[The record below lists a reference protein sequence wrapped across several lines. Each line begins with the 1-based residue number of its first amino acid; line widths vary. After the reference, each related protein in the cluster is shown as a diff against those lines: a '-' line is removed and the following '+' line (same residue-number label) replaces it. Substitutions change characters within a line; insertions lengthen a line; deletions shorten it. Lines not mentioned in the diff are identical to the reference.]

1 MNPYLPGQNPGTGSE
16 GVSLETGFTDGG
28 RQSLESPFL
37 LWVLHPGRWAPA
49 GAFPALGEHF
59 TLRSSEPGD
68 RLVAPP
74 RLPLVGGPRETG
86 AGARGSCSVGTVT
99 ASQHLVLLAQAPCQ
113 WSFLHGGCWGQEAC
127 GLGPEEGLGHQPF
140 LAPEFLISINIYF
153 LPPLPGS
160 QHRAASGRLN

>member
-37 LWVLHPGRWAPA
+37 LWVLHPGRGAPA

-113 WSFLHGGCWGQEAC
+113 WSSFLHGGCWGQG
-127 GLGPEEGLGHQPF
+127 GLWPWARRGTR
-140 LAPEFLISINIYF
+140 
-153 LPPLPGS
+153 PPALPGS
-160 QHRAASGRLN
+160 